1 MYFLKWR
8 DTEYLV
14 LLTTKI
20 ILLYFSP
27 FFFFYKDKLYSGNL
41 ILNGGL
47 IPWSI
52 HKDKLYVSC
61 LEENI
66 LEAGHPPR
74 VFLALFLDQLAGVAM
89 VFGIVNGEVCKWIT

>member
-1 MYFLKWR
+1 MKRYG
-8 DTEYLV
+8 V
-14 LLTTKI
+14 
-20 ILLYFSP
+20 FSFINHEDNSSIFFS

-52 HKDKLYVSC
+52 HNDKLYVSC